1 MDQALI
7 NTRLAPRAIITTV
20 LITMYRCVS
29 VYITMVTMVTISQLS
44 LYPQAGC
51 GIKPNT
57 SVDKLTTLAPLLD
70 VLLVMT
76 VEPGFG
82 GQSFMPDMMSKVSVS
97 GIGALCVLCDFIL
110 PLRYLRVIIAISYNH
125 MQINCPYI
133 GKISK

>member
-1 MDQALI
+1 
-7 NTRLAPRAIITTV
+7 
-20 LITMYRCVS
+20 
-29 VYITMVTMVTISQLS
+29 MVTMVTISQLS

-82 GQSFMPDMMSKVSVS
+82 GQSFMPDMMSKVSRKFEWYWCFV
-97 GIGALCVLCDFIL
+97 CFV
-110 PLRYLRVIIAISYNH
+110 
-125 MQINCPYI
+125 
-133 GKISK
+133 